1 MSIKELATIVDER
14 LAELYYAQFSVLQDL
29 EYARKAIR
37 NAAGQ
42 KREYVNYAYKWV
54 GTFDEALDAVQ
65 ASGEYKA
72 EKALD
77 QYKQATENLQAVTTE
92 TKELTALFLEYQ
104 WTRAF
109 LVLNSNGHIHS
120 STGCTTCFPTTR
132 YEWLTQYSADP
143 ESEIVALAGE
153 TACTVCYP
161 SAPADILNQPATI
174 QSKTRA
180 EREAASAAR
189 AAVKAAREA
198 KKKAS
203 APTASGEY
211 LVIPGRYGGRLE
223 TIKTERSAVIAWNEA
238 QRSLDWDRE
247 SVRSDRVE
255 LFEQIQFLVE
265 EALAGKYNV
274 STSEK
279 RSDDLLGAVQEK
291 ESNPC

>member
-1 MSIKELATIVDER
+1 MSIKKLATTVDER
-14 LAELYYAQFSVLQDL
+14 LAELYEARFESVLDRK
-29 EYARKAIR
+29 YAKDAIR
-37 NAAGQ
+37 REAGQ
-42 KREYVNYAYKWV
+42 KREFTNYAYEWV
-54 GTFDEALDAVQ
+54 GSFEDALATVEAKDDQRANKVLA
-65 ASGEYKA
+65 
-72 EKALD
+72 
-77 QYKQATENLQAVTTE
+77 QYKQVTGNLQAIKTE
-92 TKELTALFLEYQ
+92 TQELNAVFLEYQ

-120 STGCTTCFPTTR
+120 SFDCSTCFPTTR

-174 QSKTRA
+174 QSKARA

-211 LVIPGRYGGRLE
+211 LVVPARFGNRVEAL
-223 TIKTERSAVIAWNEA
+223 KTERSAVIAWNEA
-238 QRSLDWDRE
+238 QSSLDWDQE
-247 SVRSDRVE
+247 SGRSDRVE
-255 LFEQIQFLVE
+255 LFERIQFLVE

-274 STSEK
+274 STSDK
-279 RSDDLLGAVQEK
+279 RSELWGRYK
-291 ESNPC
+291 KRK

>member
-14 LAELYYAQFSVLQDL
+14 LYELYEAQFDITQDL
-29 EYARKAIR
+29 KYAKDAIR
-37 NAAGQ
+37 REAGQ
-42 KREYVNYAYKWV
+42 KREFTNYAYKWV
-54 GTFDEALDAVQ
+54 GSFESAL
-65 ASGEYKA
+65 E
-72 EKALD
+72 
-77 QYKQATENLQAVTTE
+77 TLQAKNDSRANTVLAQYRQIVESEQAITTE
-92 TKELTALFLEYQ
+92 TQELTAVFLEYQ

-109 LVLNSNGHIHS
+109 LVLNSNGHVHS

-174 QSKTRA
+174 QSKARA
-180 EREAASAAR
+180 EKEKAATVRAEA
-189 AAVKAAREA
+189 KAAREA

-211 LVIPGRYGGRLE
+211 LIVPARYGNRLE

-238 QRSLDWDRE
+238 QSSLDWDRE
-247 SVRSDRVE
+247 NGRLNRVE

-274 STSEK
+274 STSDK
-279 RSDDLLGAVQEK
+279 RSELWGRYK
-291 ESNPC
+291 KRK